1 MSDMTPIADLH
12 RLRDEVDA
20 NEKIKAKEIRRIEA
34 QIKWN
39 QLRYKP
45 PRWLHP
51 YQTLLKG
58 QDA

>member
-1 MSDMTPIADLH
+1 MSDMTPIDDLH

-20 NEKIKAKEIRRIEA
+20 NEKIRRRIEA

-39 QLRYKP
+39 RLRYKP

-51 YQTLLKG
+51 YQRRQT
-58 QDA
+58 DE